1 MSILKRTVYG
11 IYNLLLGLTVT
22 IKYLFSHAITLQYP
36 TERWTMP
43 ERSRGMVSLLT
54 NREEKKLRC
63 TACSLC
69 VRICPNNA
77 ITMTHKKD
85 EKGKRVPD
93 KFVVDVG
100 LCIYCGLCQ
109 EVCPFGA
116 IRLVPK
122 YEFSAYDKK
131 EFVFNK
137 EKLAEIGRDYQ

>member
-1 MSILKRTVYG
+1 MSLIKKTISG

-22 IKYLFSHAITLQYP
+22 IRYLFKHAITIQYP

-54 NREEKKLRC
+54 DREAKKLRC

-69 VRICPNNA
+69 VRVCPNNA
-77 ITMTHKKD
+77 ISMTPKKN
-85 EKGKRVPD
+85 EKGKRMPD

-122 YEFSAYDKK
+122 YEFSVYNK
-131 EFVFNK
+131 EDLSFDK